1 VGPPVFNTG
10 GAALGVARWV
20 RLPCAPAIRRGIDQ
34 SPMIEPQTPDDQQ
47 VGPDW
52 PAYYRATIGREPRP
66 LFARGMR
73 LVAEAGLAPGNAVE
87 VGFGD
92 GTETLALLA
101 DGWRVLAID
110 PTPAAAE
117 VLRPR
122 VPPSAASRL
131 EILTA
136 RVDAIGLPPFDLLYA
151 GYAFPFIRPE
161 TFPRVWADV
170 VARVRPGGFLVVN
183 LFGVHDT
190 WASDPDMTFV
200 DAERVH
206 GLVAGLEVAVLDEVE
221 NDGDSFDGPKHWH
234 VFDVVARRPVDE
246 PR

>member
-1 VGPPVFNTG
+1 ME
-10 GAALGVARWV
+10 
-20 RLPCAPAIRRGIDQ
+20 I
-34 SPMIEPQTPDDQQ
+34 
-47 VGPDW
+47 
-52 PAYYRATIGREPRP
+52 
-66 LFARGMR
+66 
-73 LVAEAGLAPGNAVE
+73 
-87 VGFGD
+87 GFGD

-131 EILTA
+131 EIVTA
-136 RVDAIGLPPFDLLYA
+136 RVDAVELPPFDLLYA
-151 GYAFPFIRPE
+151 GYALPFIRPE
-161 TFPRVWADV
+161 AFPRVWADV

-200 DAERVH
+200 DAARVQ
-206 GLVAGLEVAVLDEVE
+206 GLVAGLEVAR
-221 NDGDSFDGPKHWH
+221 
-234 VFDVVARRPVDE
+234 ARRGRERRGLVRRAE
-246 PR
+246 ALARVRHRRTAGRWTGPR